1 MKGDSSL
8 DLSEVVMRDAVS
20 VEKSSTTPVIGCE
33 MTFNNVKFLVM
44 EDGEVYMSVS
54 DIGGMVNV
62 LNDDY
67 MEWKKAHGTTK

>member
-1 MKGDSSL
+1 MCN
-8 DLSEVVMRDAVS
+8 AVS
-20 VEKSSTTPVIGCE
+20 FEKPSSKTPVIVSAVE
-33 MTFNNVKFLVM
+33 FNNVKFLVM

-67 MEWKKAHGTTK
+67 MNWKKAHGTTK